1 MKRRVDLIVGNPAV
15 LLWLALAAFAAGLVS
30 GAGPAW
36 YVQGLRV
43 TAAKSERDKVQSKYD
58 GFVATTKAQGEAA
71 KKEAEAEAKADRQ
84 LKESSDREYQ
94 TAIASLRA
102 DVKRMRDDR
111 ARASFVPAAPAGSR
125 SPDLA
130 CFDRAD
136 LDGALRRLDAGIS
149 GLIGEGD
156 ADAVG
161 LNVGRRWAAGI
172 GSGKSLDS
180 PASVRP

>member
-1 MKRRVDLIVGNPAV
+1 MKRLVDLIVGNPAV
-15 LLWLALAAFAAGLVS
+15 LLWLALAAFAVGLVS

-43 TAAKSERDKVQSKYD
+43 TAAKSERDKVQSTFD
-58 GFVATTKAQGEAA
+58 GFVSTTKAQGEAA
-71 KKEAEAEAKADRQ
+71 QKEADAKAKADRQ

-94 TAIASLRA
+94 TAIAGLRA
-102 DVKRMRDDR
+102 DVERMRNAR
-111 ARASFVPAAPAGSR
+111 ARAGYVPAAPAGSR
-125 SPDLA
+125 SPGLA

-136 LDGALRRLDAGIS
+136 LEGALRRLDAGIS

-172 GSGKSLDS
+172 GSGTSLGN
-180 PASVRP
+180 PANIRP